1 MSLLKFLTRSFLRQR
16 SIVKITENPEPL
28 LDKNH
33 QTYSFYPMLRHLAQ
47 RFSQKMQRLA
57 AHKWLVVLLLALCVS
72 CTPSKP
78 PEMALKVN
86 VQAASNPGSYNVSG
100 TTNLPNQS
108 PITVAAIRSLRP
120 ANQQLQDDASASY
133 SILDRQMVQ
142 VDQGKWQATLNLVQV
157 APDGRL
163 KEAWQ
168 LGSSAVETL
177 TPSPEVSFVAIF
189 DPTGQNFKS
198 KQAVN
203 IQDIR
208 GNLVRF
214 SPEGLPYVQAA
225 QSLPVSLPN
234 GRRTPPKLT
243 AQEVNGGW
251 GNRSEIPPQ
260 PPVASKMSPQQ
271 FSTTQTNAPLSP
283 AEFLR

>member
-1 MSLLKFLTRSFLRQR
+1 
-16 SIVKITENPEPL
+16 
-28 LDKNH
+28 
-33 QTYSFYPMLRHLAQ
+33 MLSHVQ
-47 RFSQKMQRLA
+47 RFSQKMQHLV
-57 AHKWLVVLLLALCVS
+57 VVLLLVLCAS
-72 CTPSKP
+72 CAASKP

-86 VQAASNPGSYNVSG
+86 VQAATNPGSYNVSG

-120 ANQQLQDDASASY
+120 SNQQLLQDDASASY
-133 SILDRQMVQ
+133 SILDRQIVQ

-157 APDGRL
+157 AADGSL

-168 LGSSAVETL
+168 IGSSAVEAL
-177 TPSPEVSFVAIF
+177 TPTPEVSFVAIF

-203 IQDIR
+203 TQDIR

-225 QSLPVSLPN
+225 QSLKVSLPN

-251 GNRSEIPPQ
+251 GNRDEIPPQ
-260 PPVASKMSPQQ
+260 PLVKSNISPQQ
-271 FSTTQTNAPLSP
+271 FPTTQTNAPLSP
-283 AEFLR
+283 GEFLR

>member
-1 MSLLKFLTRSFLRQR
+1 M
-16 SIVKITENPEPL
+16 
-28 LDKNH
+28 
-33 QTYSFYPMLRHLAQ
+33 TYSLTKTIPHTCFSPMLSHLPQ
-47 RFSQKMQRLA
+47 RFSQQKQRLA
-57 AHKWLVVLLLALCVS
+57 AHKWLVVVLLLALCVS

-86 VQAASNPGSYNVSG
+86 VQAASNSGTYNVSG
-100 TTNLPNQS
+100 TTNLPTQS

-120 ANQQLQDDASASY
+120 ANQQLQDDASATY
-133 SILDRQMVQ
+133 SILDRQRVE
-142 VDQGKWQATLNLVQV
+142 VNQGKWQATLNLVQV

-168 LGSSAVETL
+168 LGSPAVETL

-225 QSLPVSLPN
+225 QSLQVSLPS
-234 GRRTPPKLT
+234 GRKTPPKLT
-243 AQEVNGGW
+243 AEEVNGGW
-251 GNRSEIPPQ
+251 GNRYEIPSQ
-260 PPVASKMSPQQ
+260 PPVASKISPQQ
-271 FSTTQTNAPLSP
+271 FPTTQTNAPLSP

>member
-1 MSLLKFLTRSFLRQR
+1 
-16 SIVKITENPEPL
+16 
-28 LDKNH
+28 
-33 QTYSFYPMLRHLAQ
+33 MLRLAQ
-47 RFSQKMQRLA
+47 RFFPKMPRLA
-57 AHKWLVVLLLALCVS
+57 PHKWLVVLLLALCVS

-78 PEMALKVN
+78 PEMVLKVN

-108 PITVAAIRSLRP
+108 PLTVAAIRSLRP
-120 ANQQLQDDASASY
+120 ANQQLPDAAAATY
-133 SILDRQMVQ
+133 SILDRQIVQ

-168 LGSSAVETL
+168 LGSPAVAAL
-177 TPSPEVSFVAIF
+177 SPSPEVSFVAVF

-198 KQAVN
+198 KQAIN
-203 IQDIR
+203 TQDIR
-208 GNLVRF
+208 GDLVRF

-225 QSLPVSLPN
+225 QTLQVSLPT

-251 GNRSEIPPQ
+251 GNRYEIPPQ
-260 PPVASKMSPQQ
+260 PPVSSNLSPQK
-271 FSTTQTNAPLSP
+271 FSTTQTDAPLSP

>member
-1 MSLLKFLTRSFLRQR
+1 MLSHFFPRLS
-16 SIVKITENPEPL
+16 
-28 LDKNH
+28 
-33 QTYSFYPMLRHLAQ
+33 QTMP
-47 RFSQKMQRLA
+47 RLA
-57 AHKWLVVLLLALCVS
+57 VYKAVAMVLLITFCIS

-78 PEMALKVN
+78 PEIALKVN

-108 PITVAAIRSLRP
+108 PIAVLAIRSLRP
-120 ANQQLQDDASASY
+120 ANQQLLPDDASATY
-133 SILDRQMVQ
+133 SILDRKIVQ

-157 APDGRL
+157 GTDGNL

-168 LGSSAVETL
+168 LGLSPAKTL
-177 TPSPEVSFVAIF
+177 NPSPEVSFVATF

-198 KQAVN
+198 KQA
-203 IQDIR
+203 ISTQDIR
-208 GNLVRF
+208 GKLVRF

-225 QSLPVSLPN
+225 QSLQVALPT

-243 AQEVNGGW
+243 AEEINDGW
-251 GNRSEIPPQ
+251 GNRYEIVSQ
-260 PPVASKMSPQQ
+260 PPVASNLSPQQ
-271 FSTTQTNAPLSP
+271 FQTNQTNAPLTP